1 MTASAAKCGA
11 ATANSRQMPI
21 EAMLRMAAAAE
32 GPGFG
37 AGAIG

>member
-1 MTASAAKCGA
+1 
-11 ATANSRQMPI
+11 MPI